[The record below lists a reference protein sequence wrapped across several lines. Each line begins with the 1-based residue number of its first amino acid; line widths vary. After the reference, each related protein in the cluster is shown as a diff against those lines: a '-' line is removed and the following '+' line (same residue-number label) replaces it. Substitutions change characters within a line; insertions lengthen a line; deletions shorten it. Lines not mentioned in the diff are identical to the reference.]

1 MNLKKYFDAANAA
14 EARVQSIAAQID
26 EAFEAGKNE
35 DALKLRPDLN
45 KAKADAT
52 EAHELYIAMQVA
64 TVPNGDPGQRF
75 VPTGGN
81 LQVITDEADQKFE
94 SDGKFFMAV
103 KNAALYPG
111 RADPRLKSLWVRDAT
126 GLSEGVPADGGYL
139 IPQEMQ
145 KGILE
150 RMYTTGEILSRISID
165 PVTGNN
171 MSYNAVDETSRVD
184 GSQMGGVTAYWVG
197 EGGTITASKPKFRQ
211 IELKLKKVA
220 ALAYATDEQ
229 LEDVLTLES
238 WLNRTVPNVLRFK
251 VEDTIFEGDGVGKP
265 LGILS
270 SPCLIIIA
278 RDTAATIKAVDVVN
292 MWSRRWAGNKDYV
305 WLISQEAAA
314 QLPQMT
320 IASSPSW
327 PVYVPPGGFADRPY
341 GALFGAP
348 VIETEY
354 NAALNTKGDIM
365 LASLSEYQAIDK
377 GSLKGMTSIHVAFVT
392 DETAFRFTYRID
404 GEPTWNSELTPL
416 HGSNT
421 VSPFVVLGSASAAA

>member
-52 EAHELYIAMQVA
+52 EAHELYIAMQAA
-64 TVPNGDPGQRF
+64 TVPNGDPAQRF
-75 VPTGGN
+75 VPTGGD
-81 LQVITDEADQKFE
+81 LHVTTDEADQKFE

-145 KGILE
+145 SGIKE
-150 RMYTTGEILSRISID
+150 RMYNIGQLLSRITLD

-171 MSYNAVDETSRVD
+171 MTYNAVDETSRVD
-184 GSQMGGVTAYWVG
+184 GSRWGGIRGYWVA
-197 EGGTITASKPKFRQ
+197 EGGAPTGSRPKFSQ
-211 IELKLKKVA
+211 VVLKVKKVA
-220 ALAYATDEQ
+220 ALCYATDEL
-229 LEDVLTLES
+229 LEDVSALAS
-238 WLNRTVPNVLRFK
+238 WLNRTVPNELRFL
-251 VEDTIFEGDGVGKP
+251 VEDGIFEGIGGGML
-265 LGILS
+265 LGIMN
-270 SPCLIIIA
+270 SPCLITIA
-278 RDTAATIKAVDVVN
+278 RDTAATIKAVDIVN
-292 MWSRRWAGNKDYV
+292 LWSRRWASGNDYV

-320 IASSPSW
+320 IAASPSW

-341 GALFGAP
+341 GQLLGAP

-354 NAALNTKGDIM
+354 NAALNTTGDIM
-365 LASLSEYQAIDK
+365 LASLSQYQAIDK
-377 GSLKGMTSIHVAFVT
+377 GGINGATSIHVAFTT

-404 GEPTWNSELTPL
+404 GAPIWNSAVTPL